1 MLEPVGQKLD
11 LVKFEKETLDFWK
24 THRIFERSIAEREGQ
39 PDYVFYDGP
48 PGTNGPPHI
57 GHMMQSAL
65 KDLWPR
71 YKTMQ
76 GFRVLRK
83 AGWDTHGLPVELTA
97 ERELGLKSKR
107 EIESYGVQKYIDYC
121 RSTVFRYKKT
131 WEDAIW
137 RIGRF
142 LDLENAY
149 ATYETYYIQSDWWT
163 LKQAWKLELEGEERE
178 AAIRRGQ
185 SPRYLYR
192 DYRILPYCAR
202 CGTSLSSFE
211 VAQGYEEI
219 TELALFLKF
228 KVRWAE
234 DTYFT
239 AWTTTAW
246 TLLSNIA
253 LAVGPDVEYAK
264 IQVTQAG
271 PGTKVG
277 EKLIVAK
284 VRLELLRPLL
294 GEFEIVETVLGKDIE
309 NLAYEPL
316 WDFLEQPGETAHRVF
331 ADSYVTTEEG
341 TGLVHLAAYGEDD
354 FRIIR
359 EKGLP
364 MVQNV
369 DADGQVTR
377 NAGKYAGRYFKDE
390 TLEGDILDDLE
401 SRGLLLGREDYTHT
415 YPFCYRCEAPLLY
428 FARPSWFIR
437 TSAMRETML
446 KANSLI
452 GWRPDHIRDGRFG
465 KWLEGAIDWNV
476 TRERYWGSPLPI
488 WRCTEPGCDHEVCA
502 GTLKE
507 LDELVRA
514 SGQPGLPPDF
524 DPHKPAIDEIVLRCP
539 KGHSMRRENFVLDS
553 WFNAGLMPWGQF
565 GFPSEADAGKLLE
578 SQYPCDF
585 ICEAIDQTRGWFYTL
600 LACSCLVATA
610 QIKHWREQGDME
622 RARIWEDPRNWSS
635 YKNCICTELV
645 LDPEG
650 LKMSKS
656 RGNVVDPMYLFETHG
671 ADPVRWAFYASNP
684 WNTKRFS
691 EEEIA
696 EDIRSVFLPLWNAY
710 SFFVTYARID
720 GWKPKKSGGKRAT
733 GLMDRWIISEY
744 QRLVGEVIA
753 ALDDYDVATAAGAVT
768 NFLDLLTNWY
778 IRRCRRR
785 FWKSENDKD
794 KEAAYETLYA
804 VLTGLVHLLAPFL
817 PFLTERMYQNLVRGF
832 DKKAADSVHLCSYPV
847 ADAGLRDAELEHRM
861 ARVMKACTLARALR
875 QERNLKVRQPL
886 AALRW
891 VVPNEETA
899 EGTLAPFLRIL
910 GDELNVKEVTF
921 HTDDTDLVTLSATAN
936 FRALGPR
943 VGKKMNEVAAGIAG
957 LPEETIGRVEKGESI
972 RVTVSDGEAVE
983 ITPHDIQVRRI
994 ERPGVALKSDGFMT
1008 VALDTR
1014 LTDELVAEGLARE
1027 FVHLVQNERKAA
1039 NLELTDRIYLTVWVP
1054 GASKALADAIEGH
1067 GDYIQR
1073 ETLATRL
1080 TIGADP
1086 FEGTKLKA
1094 NGLEFVLGI
1103 ERMHDPI
1110 HKGGRT

>member
-1 MLEPVGQKLD
+1 MLQPVPQKLD
-11 LVKFEKETLDFWK
+11 LVKGEKEILDFWESRK
-24 THRIFERSIAEREGQ
+24 IFERSIAEREGR

-48 PGTNGPPHI
+48 PGTNGKPHI

-83 AGWDTHGLPVELTA
+83 AGWDTHGLPIELTA
-97 ERELGLKSKR
+97 ERELGLRSKR
-107 EIESYGVQKYIDYC
+107 EIETFGVQKYIDYC

-131 WEDAIW
+131 WEDAIR

-163 LKQAWKLELEGEERE
+163 LKQAWNLELEEGEERE

-234 DTYFT
+234 NTFFT

-253 LAVGPDVEYAK
+253 LAVGPDVEYAT
-264 IQVTQAG
+264 IRITQAG

-277 EKLIVAK
+277 ERLVVAK

-294 GEFEIVETVLGKDIE
+294 GEFEIVETRMGRELEG
-309 NLAYEPL
+309 LAYEPL
-316 WDFLEQPGETAHRVF
+316 FDFLAQPGEVAHRVF
-331 ADSYVTTEEG
+331 ADDYVTTEEG
-341 TGLVHLAAYGEDD
+341 TGIVHLAAYGEDD

-359 EKGLP
+359 QKHLP
-364 MVQNV
+364 MMQNV
-369 DADGQVTR
+369 NADGLVNPECGQF
-377 NAGKYAGRYFKDE
+377 AGRYFKDAQ
-390 TLEGDILDDLE
+390 LEENILNDLAE
-401 SRGLLLGREDYTHT
+401 RGLLLGRENYTHT
-415 YPFCYRCEAPLLY
+415 YPFCYRCDAPRVY

-437 TSAMRETML
+437 TSALRPMML

-452 GWRPDHIRDGRFG
+452 GWQPEHIRDGRFG
-465 KWLEGAIDWNV
+465 NWLEGAIDWNI

-488 WRCTEPGCDHEVCA
+488 WSCTEADCDHQVCV
-502 GTLKE
+502 GTLRE

-514 SGQPGLPPDF
+514 SGQPPLAPDF
-524 DPHKPAIDEIVLRCP
+524 DPHKPSIDEIILRCP
-539 KGHSMRRENFVLDS
+539 NGHAMRRENFVLDS

-565 GFPSEADAGKLLE
+565 GFPAEPGSDKLFE

-600 LACSCLVATA
+600 LACSCLVAAA
-610 QIKHWREQGDME
+610 QAQECRKHGHEK
-622 RARIWEDPRNWSS
+622 RAQFWEDPRNWSS
-635 YKNCICTELV
+635 YRNCICTELV

-650 LKMSKS
+650 FKMSKS
-656 RGNVVDPMYLFETHG
+656 RGNVVDPMQLFEEHG
-671 ADPVRWAFYASNP
+671 ADPVRWVFYASNP

-691 EEEIA
+691 ETEIG
-696 EDIRSVFLPLWNAY
+696 DSVRTVILPLWNAY

-720 GWKPKKSGGKRAT
+720 GWRPTKSEKGPAQ
-733 GLMDRWIISEY
+733 GLMDRWIVSEY
-744 QRLVGEVIA
+744 QKLLAEVIA
-753 ALDDYDVATAAGAVT
+753 ALDNYDVATAAESIT
-768 NFLDLLTNWY
+768 HFLDLLTNWY
-778 IRRCRRR
+778 IRRSRRR
-785 FWKSENDKD
+785 FWKSESDADKA
-794 KEAAYETLYA
+794 AAYETLYS
-804 VLTGLVHLLAPFL
+804 VMKGLTSLLAPFL
-817 PFLTERMYQNLVRGF
+817 PFLTERIYQNLGRGF
-832 DKKAADSVHLCSYPV
+832 DKEAPESVHLCSYPV
-847 ADAGLRDAELEHRM
+847 SDSGLRDTDLEERM
-861 ARVMKACTLARALR
+861 EQVMRAASLARAIR
-875 QERNLKVRQPL
+875 QEHNLKVRQPL
-886 AALRW
+886 GALHW
-891 VVPNEETA
+891 VVPGGKTDEEA
-899 EGTLAPFLRIL
+899 LAPFLHIL
-910 GDELNVKEVTF
+910 GDELNVKGVTF
-921 HTDDTDLVTLSATAN
+921 HTDDTGLVTLSATAN

-943 VGKKMNEVAAGIAG
+943 VGKKMNEVAAAIAA
-957 LPEETIGRVEKGESI
+957 LPEEVIARI
-972 RVTVSDGEAVE
+972 EAGATHDLGQVVISRE
-983 ITPHDIQVRRI
+983 DIQIRRT
-994 ERPGVALKSDGFMT
+994 EKPDLALKSDGFMT

-1014 LTDELVAEGLARE
+1014 LTNDLASEGFARE

-1039 NLELTDRIYLTVWVP
+1039 GLELTDRIHLAVAMP
-1054 GASKALADAIEGH
+1054 QASAILADAIEVH
-1067 GDYIQR
+1067 RSYICR
-1073 ETLATRL
+1073 ETLATQL
-1080 TIGADP
+1080 SVASELLG
-1086 FEGTKLKA
+1086 GTKQTV
-1094 NGLEFVLGI
+1094 NGLECVLQI
-1103 ERMHDPI
+1103 E
-1110 HKGGRT
+1110 KV